1 MYKETEFAEVIR
13 DEDGRVGSCVSV
25 QTGEQAF
32 LHVVDTVLC
41 MDKTMASDYLWSCIW
56 QKNK

>member
-41 MDKTMASDYLWSCIW
+41 MDKTMASDYL
-56 QKNK
+56 